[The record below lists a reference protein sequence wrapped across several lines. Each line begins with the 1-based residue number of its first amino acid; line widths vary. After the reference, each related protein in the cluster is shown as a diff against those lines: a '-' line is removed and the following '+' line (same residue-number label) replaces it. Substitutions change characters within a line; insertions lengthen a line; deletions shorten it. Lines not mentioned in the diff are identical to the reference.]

1 MSRFFKVTEND
12 INELLQEN
20 HSKNTK
26 NVVSNAQQK
35 LFEEFCKSEKSAN
48 LRQVTSDKLNDV
60 LQRFWPA
67 VRTQKSQFFKKNSFK
82 SLRYGLKSYLKQ
94 ELKLTLIKIQSF
106 KHQMKFI
113 KQCW

>member
-1 MSRFFKVTEND
+1 MSRFVKVSESD
-12 INELLQEN
+12 INELLQEK

-26 NVVSNAQQK
+26 NVVSNAQK

-48 LRQVTSDKLNDV
+48 LRQVTSEKLNDV

-82 SLRYGLKSYLKQ
+82 SLRYG
-94 ELKLTLIKIQSF
+94 
-106 KHQMKFI
+106 
-113 KQCW
+113 